1 MRALL
6 FSIVGAQLVCH
17 APRTGLNIFE
27 MSKVTKTNDVHDDSN
42 SNEGRVN
49 LPDRVGRALADR
61 RLPPPPRHLGLL
73 QRRHLHR
80 PGWIN
85 RAFFQRLRRGSKN

>member
-1 MRALL
+1 M
-6 FSIVGAQLVCH
+6 I
-17 APRTGLNIFE
+17 PI
-27 MSKVTKTNDVHDDSN
+27 HDDSN

-49 LPDRVGRALADR
+49 LPDCVGRALAHR
-61 RLPPPPRHLGLL
+61 RLPPPPLHLGLL

-85 RAFFQRLRRGSKN
+85 RAFFSKVEERFQKLGKTNFSFAFLPVHLLFHPYEKKK